1 MIDSP
6 TINSPTLVNIK
17 IGFIGCGNMS
27 SAIIKGLV
35 QAKYNPKD
43 IAVSNRSV
51 EKLQSIQKELNIGIT
66 QNNSEICENSSVIVI
81 AVKPQMF
88 ETVCKPLTSIDL
100 SDKLIISIAAG
111 VKTSQISALLQQKL
125 AIIRAMP
132 NTPSVISE
140 GATGLFANTKCN
152 QQHKDIAYK
161 IFQSVGK
168 TAWVKDENQIN
179 TVTAIAGSAPA
190 YIYLFMQAMVDQA
203 VSLGFNAEDA
213 RTLITQ
219 SFIGTAKLAQ
229 FKSDIDL
236 DDLRQAVTSPGG
248 TTFEAIQSFNNN
260 NFSEIVKEAVN
271 AAYNRGVSL
280 GEAGEEGKP
289 L

>member
-1 MIDSP
+1 MTDS
-6 TINSPTLVNIK
+6 STLGNIK

-35 QAKYNPKD
+35 QAQYDPLD
-43 IAVSNRSV
+43 ITVSNRTV
-51 EKLQSIQKELNIGIT
+51 EKLQSIQKELNIGIS
-66 QNNSEICENSSVIVI
+66 QNNSDICENSSVIVI
-81 AVKPQMF
+81 GVKPQMF
-88 ETVCKPLTSIDL
+88 ETVCKPLADIDL

-111 VKTSQISALLQQKL
+111 IKTPQVSALLQQDL
-125 AIIRAMP
+125 SIVRAMP

-140 GATGLFANTKCN
+140 GATGLFANSKCS
-152 QQHKDIAYK
+152 QQQKDIANK
-161 IFQSVGK
+161 IFQSVGE
-168 TAWVKDENQIN
+168 TVWVKDENQIN
-179 TVTAIAGSAPA
+179 IVTAIAGSAPA

-203 VSLGFNAEDA
+203 VSLGFNSQDA

-229 FKSDIDL
+229 FKSDIEL
-236 DDLRQAVTSPGG
+236 DELRQAVTSPGG

-260 NFSEIVKEAVN
+260 NFSEIVKDAVN
-271 AAYNRGVSL
+271 AAYNRGISL
-280 GEAGEEGKP
+280 GETEEEGKP

>member
-1 MIDSP
+1 MKTKD
-6 TINSPTLVNIK
+6 TK

-27 SAIIKGLV
+27 AAIIKGMI
-35 QAKYNPKD
+35 QSNFNAMD
-43 IAVSNRSV
+43 ISVSNRSI
-51 EKLQSIQKELNIGIT
+51 EKLQSIKKELNIGIT
-66 QNNSEICENSSVIVI
+66 QNNAEICENSSVIVI
-81 AVKPQMF
+81 GVKPQMF
-88 ETVCKPLTSIDL
+88 ETVCKPLANIDL

-111 VKTSQISALLQQKL
+111 VKTTQISTLLQQEL
-125 AIIRAMP
+125 AVIRAMP
-132 NTPSVISE
+132 NTPSIISE
-140 GATGLFANTKCN
+140 GATGLFANPQCL
-152 QQHKDIAYK
+152 QQQKDIANK

-203 VSLGFNAEDA
+203 VTLGFNSQDA

-219 SFIGTAKLAQ
+219 SVLGTAKLAQ
-229 FKSDIDL
+229 FRSEIDL

-260 NFSEIVKEAVN
+260 NFSEIVKDAVN

-280 GEAGEEGKP
+280 GEAGEIEKKS
-289 L
+289 

>member
-1 MIDSP
+1 MIDSL
-6 TINSPTLVNIK
+6 TLGEIK

-27 SAIIKGLV
+27 SAIIKGMV
-35 QAKYNPKD
+35 QAKYDPKN
-43 IAVSNRSV
+43 ISVSNRSV
-51 EKLQSIQKELNIGIT
+51 EKLHSIQKELNIGIT
-66 QNNSEICENSSVIVI
+66 QNNSEICENALVIVI

-88 ETVCKPLTSIDL
+88 ATVCEPLRNIDF

-111 VKTSQISALLQQKL
+111 VKTSQISAFLQHES
-125 AIIRAMP
+125 AVIRAMP

-152 QQHKDIAYK
+152 QQQKDIAEK

-168 TAWVKDENQIN
+168 TAWVKDEDQIN

-203 VSLGFNAEDA
+203 VSLGFNAKDA

-229 FKSDIDL
+229 FKSDIQL

-248 TTFEAIQSFNNN
+248 TTFEAIQSFKNN